1 MIYSSYLGAKKC
13 NNVICS
19 QGLPG
24 PRGLPGPIGPTGHS
38 GPFNSFTIIS
48 NKAAI
53 VDTSLNWDMNIPFIY
68 GNQFTFTF
76 HTNNSNVTPYPYPYT
91 NVTYGPIL
99 TTTNSYISGSGQ
111 AVYQPYQAPTTPSS
125 STLITKY
132 GYIPT
137 LIFKSADN
145 YNFDFIPIID
155 NDNNTIIYRF
165 IYYINN
171 NADMINYF
179 SNSTI
184 QLDGLK
190 C

>member
-19 QGLPG
+19 QGSPG

-38 GPFNSFTIIS
+38 GPLNSFTIIS

-53 VDTSLNWDMNIPFIY
+53 VDTSLTWDMNIPFIY

-76 HTNNSNVTPYPYPYT
+76 HTNNSNVTPYPYPYPN
-91 NVTYGPIL
+91 NVDIL

-111 AVYQPYQAPTTPSS
+111 AVYQPYQAPTIPSS

-145 YNFDFIPIID
+145 YNV
-155 NDNNTIIYRF
+155 T
-165 IYYINN
+165 
-171 NADMINYF
+171 
-179 SNSTI
+179 
-184 QLDGLK
+184 QLLNPNRQEFFRN
-190 C
+190 